1 MFLGK
6 RAMSTQLGTGKT
18 PGIIVALFGLLETVL
33 PFMMGTTMNAVVLT
47 LGILTLL
54 GGLAMY
60 NMSKWGYL
68 LAFVADTGLIVYSF
82 AVAYNM
88 IILLFALILL
98 FYLIYVAKDYGYAK
112 RAFKPKEPHYI
123 SDAERA
129 HEHYVRE

>member
-1 MFLGK
+1 
-6 RAMSTQLGTGKT
+6 MSMQISTGKT
-18 PGIIVALFGLLETVL
+18 PGMIVALFGLLESLL
-33 PFMMGTTMNAVVLT
+33 PFFMGTGTNAIMLT

-68 LAFVADTGLIVYSF
+68 LAFIADTGLIIYSF

-88 IILLFALILL
+88 VVLLFALILL
-98 FYLIYVAKDYGYAK
+98 FYLIYVAKDYGFAK
-112 RAFKPKEPHYI
+112 RAFKPREPHYI

>member
-1 MFLGK
+1 M
-6 RAMSTQLGTGKT
+6 QLSTGKT
-18 PGIIVALFGLLETVL
+18 PGIIVALFGLLESVL
-33 PFMMGTTMNAVVLT
+33 PFLMGTTANAVVLT

-68 LAFVADTGLIVYSF
+68 LAFVADTTLLVYSF

-88 IILLFALILL
+88 VVLLFALILL
-98 FYLIYVAKDYGYAK
+98 FYLIYVAKDYGFAK

-123 SDAERA
+123 SDAERV
-129 HEHYVRE
+129 HKHFVED

>member
-1 MFLGK
+1 
-6 RAMSTQLGTGKT
+6 MSMQLSTGKT
-18 PGIIVALFGLLETVL
+18 PGMIVALFGLLESLL
-33 PFMMGTTMNAVVLT
+33 PFFMGTGTNAIVLT

-68 LAFVADTGLIVYSF
+68 LAFIADTGLIIYSF
-82 AVAYNM
+82 AVAYNVVV
-88 IILLFALILL
+88 LLFALILL
-98 FYLIYVAKDYGYAK
+98 FYLIYVAKDYGFAK
-112 RAFKPKEPHYI
+112 RAFKPREPHYI

>member
-1 MFLGK
+1 
-6 RAMSTQLGTGKT
+6 MSMQLSTGKT
-18 PGIIVALFGLLETVL
+18 PGMVVALFGLLESLL
-33 PFMMGTTMNAVVLT
+33 PFFMGTGTNAIVLI

-68 LAFVADTGLIVYSF
+68 LAFIADTGLIVYSF

-88 IILLFALILL
+88 VILLFALILL
-98 FYLIYVAKDYGYAK
+98 FYLIYVAKDYGFAK
-112 RAFKPKEPHYI
+112 RAFKPREPHYI

>member
-1 MFLGK
+1 
-6 RAMSTQLGTGKT
+6 MSMQLSTGKT

-33 PFMMGTTMNAVVLT
+33 PFMMGTTANTVVLT

-68 LAFVADTGLIVYSF
+68 LAFVADTGLLVYSF

-88 IILLFALILL
+88 VVLLFALILL
-98 FYLIYVAKDYGYAK
+98 FYLIYIAKDYGFAK
-112 RAFKPKEPHYI
+112 RAYKPKEPHYI
-123 SDAERA
+123 SDAERV
-129 HEHYVRE
+129 HRHFVED

>member
-1 MFLGK
+1 
-6 RAMSTQLGTGKT
+6 MSMQLSTGKT
-18 PGIIVALFGLLETVL
+18 PGIIVALFGLLESVL
-33 PFMMGTTMNAVVLT
+33 PFLMGTTANAVVLT

-68 LAFVADTGLIVYSF
+68 LAFVADTTLLVYSF

-88 IILLFALILL
+88 VVLLFALILL
-98 FYLIYVAKDYGYAK
+98 FYLIYVAKDYGFAK

-123 SDAERA
+123 SDAERV
-129 HEHYVRE
+129 HKHFVED

>member
-1 MFLGK
+1 
-6 RAMSTQLGTGKT
+6 MSMQLSTGKT
-18 PGIIVALFGLLETVL
+18 PGMVVALFGLLESLL
-33 PFMMGTTMNAVVLT
+33 PFFMGTGTNAIVLT

-68 LAFVADTGLIVYSF
+68 LAFIADTGLIVYSF

-88 IILLFALILL
+88 VILLFALILL
-98 FYLIYVAKDYGYAK
+98 FYLIYVAKDYGFAK
-112 RAFKPKEPHYI
+112 RAFKPREPHYI

>member
-1 MFLGK
+1 
-6 RAMSTQLGTGKT
+6 MSMQLSTGKT

-33 PFMMGTTMNAVVLT
+33 PFMMGTTANTVVLT

-68 LAFVADTGLIVYSF
+68 LAFVADTGLLVYSF

-88 IILLFALILL
+88 VVLLFALILL
-98 FYLIYVAKDYGYAK
+98 FYLIYIAKDYGFAK
-112 RAFKPKEPHYI
+112 RAYKPKEPHYI
-123 SDAERA
+123 SDAERV
-129 HEHYVRE
+129 HKHFVED

>member
-1 MFLGK
+1 
-6 RAMSTQLGTGKT
+6 MSTQLGTGKT
-18 PGIIVALFGLLETVL
+18 PGMIVALFGLLESLL
-33 PFMMGTTMNAVVLT
+33 PFFMGTGTNAMVLT

-68 LAFVADTGLIVYSF
+68 LAFIADTGLIIYSF
-82 AVAYNM
+82 AVAYNVVV
-88 IILLFALILL
+88 LLFALILL
-98 FYLIYVAKDYGYAK
+98 FYLIYVAKDYGFAK
-112 RAFKPKEPHYI
+112 RVFKPREPHYI